1 MKQTP
6 SLPVPDPANDATRE
20 KQIPFRRKKFAL
32 QALTAAALTVS
43 AGASHAVLITY
54 NTLAGFNAATV
65 LQGTDGFAGLSVAGT
80 TPSPINRMTGGSNG
94 PGSVYGY
101 TASATGGVFFG
112 ANTTADPWLSSNLQ
126 SDLITFSNFTGFPAS
141 GIKAIG
147 GNFFG
152 SDINGLVA
160 AGDVT
165 LSVIETVGGL
175 AQPAENFTITGATPS
190 SFRGF
195 QSNGGVIT
203 SLTVAAVQ
211 ASLFPTIDNLV
222 LAVPEPG
229 TYALMLAGLAAVG
242 AAARRRNA

>member
-1 MKQTP
+1 M
-6 SLPVPDPANDATRE
+6 LN
-20 KQIPFRRKKFAL
+20 KKFAL
-32 QALTAAALTVS
+32 QALAAAALTVS

-54 NTLAGFNAATV
+54 NTLASFNAATV
-65 LQGTDGFAGLSVAGT
+65 LQGTDGFAGLSVTGT
-80 TPSPINRMTGGSNG
+80 TPSPINRTTGGSNG
-94 PGSVYGY
+94 PGAVYGY
-101 TASATGGVFFG
+101 TAAASGGVFFG
-112 ANTTADPWLSSNLQ
+112 ANTTADPWLSSNLTN
-126 SDLITFSNFTGFPAS
+126 DLITFSNFTSFPAS

-152 SDINGLVA
+152 SDINGLFA

-175 AQPAENFTITGATPS
+175 AQPAVNFTITGATLS

-211 ASLFPTIDNLV
+211 AASPLWPTIDNLV

-242 AAARRRNA
+242 AAARRRKA